1 MRANQP
7 CVAILGDPIPAG
19 LKERLHAADID
30 VAQASTAGEL
40 PPFRLA
46 SILLVMVTISESV
59 DDPKSRA
66 AAHAMKAMLAEL
78 IEELPPSRSVLV
90 LIRGSE
96 SALCD
101 RFDLKLE
108 TQLRRFQQLAAVT
121 AGVELVINALDVPTG
136 ADEELL
142 VNRLLDL
149 IMHGEHVATGEVI
162 HVDEIQEQSISDA
175 LLARY
180 L

>member
-7 CVAILGDPIPAG
+7 CVAILGDPIPAAFQ
-19 LKERLHAADID
+19 ERLHAADID
-30 VAQASTAGEL
+30 VAQASTVGEL
-40 PPFRLA
+40 PPFRFA
-46 SILLVMVTISESV
+46 TILLVMVTINETA

-66 AAHAMKAMLAEL
+66 AAHAMKTMLTEL
-78 IEELPPSRSVLV
+78 IEDLPPCNCVLV
-90 LIRGSE
+90 LIRGSKT
-96 SALCD
+96 ALCD

-121 AGVELVINALDVPTG
+121 AGVEVVINALDVPTG

-142 VNRLLDL
+142 VDRLLDL
-149 IMHGEHVATGEVI
+149 IVRGEHVATGEVI